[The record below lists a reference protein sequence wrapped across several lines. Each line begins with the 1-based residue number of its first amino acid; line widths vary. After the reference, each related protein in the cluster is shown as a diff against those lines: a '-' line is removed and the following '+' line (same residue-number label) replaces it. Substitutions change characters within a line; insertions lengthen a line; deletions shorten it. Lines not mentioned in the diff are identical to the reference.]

1 MKIFDDTKYSK
12 ELIERFQKYFKEKYG
27 VDVGDEKANE
37 WLDALADFYIT
48 LATPN
53 D

>member
-1 MKIFDDTKYSK
+1 MKLANETKYSK

-27 VDVGDEKANE
+27 VDVDEEKANE

-48 LATPN
+48 LATPG
-53 D
+53 